1 MKTELTIEESAKL
14 VELGIYPKWA
24 ERIVKQG
31 GIPIITLEHIL
42 EELLPKEIDGHPLDI
57 LWDSYCNEWQA
68 VHIGLGNGCRDSEL
82 INALYRLLIKI
93 IENKVYE

>member
-14 VELGIYPKWA
+14 VELGVYPKWA
-24 ERIVKQG
+24 ELIVERG
-31 GIPIITLEHIL
+31 GTPVITFEDIL
-42 EELLPKEIDGHPLDI
+42 ELLPKEVNGHPLDI
-57 LWDSYCNEWQA
+57 LWDRYCNEWQV

-82 INALYRLLIKI
+82 INALYQLLIKI